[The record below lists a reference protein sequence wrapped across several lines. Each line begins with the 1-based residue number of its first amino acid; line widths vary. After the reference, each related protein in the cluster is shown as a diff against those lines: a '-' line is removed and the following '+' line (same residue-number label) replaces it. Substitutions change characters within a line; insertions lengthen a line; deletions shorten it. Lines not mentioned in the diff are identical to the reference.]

1 MAVAAV
7 EEMRGR
13 LGRVGAVLTTPVAPA
28 DEWRRAARRV
38 EEAGYGSIWVNEAIG
53 GREVFAQLG
62 VLLAAT
68 EHAVLGSAVAN
79 LWARHPA
86 SMQGAASVL
95 ADAYPGRLALGVG
108 VSMPA
113 SVEAS
118 GQKWTSPLNRMREY
132 LDGMDAAA
140 GAAPVPEVPF
150 PRLLAALGPKMQG
163 LARDRADGALP
174 AAMPVEHTRAVRER
188 LGPDKLVVVV
198 QTAILEADPEKA
210 RAVAR
215 QAQLLSLPGS
225 PYVRSL
231 KELGYPDEALTDGGS
246 DEVIDACF
254 NWGDETAIGKRV
266 QDHLDAGAD
275 HVALAV
281 FTPDLA
287 ACAELLERLASALPA
302 QRAEQPSRR

>member
-1 MAVAAV
+1 MTVAAV

-13 LGRVGAVLTTPVAPA
+13 LGRVGTALLTPIAPA
-28 DEWRRAARRV
+28 DDWRRAAHRV
-38 EEAGYGSIWVNEAIG
+38 EQAGYGAIWTNEAIG

-62 VLLAAT
+62 VMLAAT
-68 EHAVLGSAVAN
+68 ERVVLGSAVAN

-86 SMQGAASVL
+86 TMQGAASVL
-95 ADAYPGRLALGVG
+95 ADAHPGRLAVGVG

-113 SVEAS
+113 SVEQS

-132 LDGMDAAA
+132 LDGMDAAI

-150 PRLLAALGPKMQG
+150 PRLLAALGPKMQR

-174 AAMPVEHTRAVRER
+174 AAMPVEHTRLARER
-188 LGPDKLVVVV
+188 LGPDKLLVVM
-198 QTAILEADPEKA
+198 QTAILETDPEKA
-210 RAVAR
+210 RAAAR
-215 QAQLLSLPGS
+215 QSQLLTLPGS

-231 KELGYPDEALTDGGS
+231 KELGYPDEALAGGGS
-246 DEVIDACF
+246 DEVVDACF
-254 NWGDETAIGKRV
+254 NWGDEAAIGKKV

-275 HVALAV
+275 HVAIAV

-287 ACAELLERLASALPA
+287 SSADLLERLAPVLP
-302 QRAEQPSRR
+302 

>member
-1 MAVAAV
+1 MTVAAV

-13 LGRVGAVLTTPVAPA
+13 LGRVGTALLTPIAPA
-28 DEWRRAARRV
+28 DDWRRAAHRV
-38 EEAGYGSIWVNEAIG
+38 EQAGYGAIWTNEAIG

-62 VLLAAT
+62 VMLAAT
-68 EHAVLGSAVAN
+68 ERVVLGSAVAN

-86 SMQGAASVL
+86 TMQGAASVL
-95 ADAYPGRLALGVG
+95 ADAHPGRLAVGVG

-113 SVEAS
+113 SVEQS

-132 LDGMDAAA
+132 LDGMDAAI

-150 PRLLAALGPKMQG
+150 PRLLAALGPKMQR

-174 AAMPVEHTRAVRER
+174 AAMPVEHTRLARER
-188 LGPDKLVVVV
+188 LGPDKLLVVM
-198 QTAILEADPEKA
+198 QTAILETDPEKA
-210 RAVAR
+210 RAAAR
-215 QAQLLSLPGS
+215 QSQLLTLPGS

-231 KELGYPDEALTDGGS
+231 KELGYPDEALAGGGS
-246 DEVIDACF
+246 DEVVNACF
-254 NWGDETAIGKRV
+254 NWGDEAAIGKKV

-275 HVALAV
+275 HVAIAV

-287 ACAELLERLASALPA
+287 SSADLLERLAPVLP
-302 QRAEQPSRR
+302 